1 MRLGADTVKPD
12 IHVKR
17 GLANTIGRQF
27 TDTEAIAVLQPA
39 ATAIG
44 RPAHLIDWAIW
55 EKRRP
60 NIEPRTHPDQ
70 TV

>member
-1 MRLGADTVKPD
+1 MKPD

-55 EKRRP
+55 EKAQAE
-60 NIEPRTHPDQ
+60 N
-70 TV
+70 